1 MMRYSTRAS
10 HVFVPLLPLLICLA
24 SAASEEKLI
33 KNVELT
39 PENVLATFP
48 SEPCGDSV
56 LIRWTPPSQDFR
68 IQSYLVIC
76 KTNDLVDRV
85 SKIVDSEMNQA
96 VIGPLK
102 SGYSYSCSVAART
115 KLHGTSQPSFTDPF
129 LAEK

>member
-1 MMRYSTRAS
+1 MVRHSTRAS
-10 HVFVPLLPLLICLA
+10 HVFVLHVPLLLCLA
-24 SAASEEKLI
+24 SAASKEKLLR
-33 KNVELT
+33 NVELT

-56 LIRWTPPSQDFR
+56 LVQWTPPSEDFL
-68 IQSYLVIC
+68 IQSYLIIC
-76 KTNDLVDRV
+76 ETNDLVDRI

-96 VIGPLK
+96 EIGPLK
-102 SGYSYSCSVAART
+102 SGDTYSCSVAART